1 MRACHLAF
9 ANTAIASRCSFTSKG
24 PHRLCPPPCHRR
36 RAWQRGQKRVGQ
48 RWPEGKIAHNSL
60 ALTDIDLFFLQAIH
74 DLAVHEPSIFVPAF
88 TELLPS
94 ILDNLLGPR
103 LALRAQACHAL
114 GGLALAASQIPLSS
128 AHRRL
133 SDIVAA
139 TLTVEP
145 AVAPTTTSPRTPS
158 SKSDSMLIKTLR
170 TTLGTSDPTCAAQ
183 GPVWALC
190 TIAALVVLLGPTL
203 VTNTKLT
210 NGLKGLLALS
220 VRHKKSSV
228 RALACAVW
236 RPLAWVYFRPPF
248 SRGKVNEDAEYEDEE
263 QEEEQVCE
271 DEQMAVHAWTQAEE
285 ARRNDFWK
293 VVATMLDMGAGVGS
307 IGAVLGYKID
317 DSHSVSRAIALLEAM
332 VQRGGNMCHDA
343 VQTLCRLVSV
353 PSMTL
358 NSPEV
363 VTGREEDERDW
374 DWARLLPTGLFSAD
388 PGLLTVEFTSLSE
401 EVRPVLKQTPSVK
414 DVRALTATELWM
426 PGAMDGLI
434 KVWRNALTQ
443 VCLSADALLPV
454 SPSSSYMWF
463 ELIFIF
469 VVVRSLNSCSRGA
482 DYSRLPFVVYKARVT
497 MMTMTVKKIKRTMIL
512 CRSSQ
517 SLPYR

>member
-1 MRACHLAF
+1 M
-9 ANTAIASRCSFTSKG
+9 
-24 PHRLCPPPCHRR
+24 
-36 RAWQRGQKRVGQ
+36 
-48 RWPEGKIAHNSL
+48 
-60 ALTDIDLFFLQAIH
+60 LTEILTCYLEAIH

-94 ILDNLLGPR
+94 ILENLLGPR

-139 TLTVEP
+139 TLIIEP
-145 AVAPTTTSPRTPS
+145 AAAPTTSSPRTPS
-158 SKSDSMLIKTLR
+158 GKSDSMLIKTLR

-248 SRGKVNEDAEYEDEE
+248 PRGKAHEDAENEDEE
-263 QEEEQVCE
+263 QEEEQAWE
-271 DEQMAVHAWTQAEE
+271 DGQMAVRAWTQEEE

-293 VVATMLDMGAGVGS
+293 VVATMLDMGAGVGT
-307 IGAVLGYKID
+307 IGALLGYKVD
-317 DSHSVSRAIALLEAM
+317 DSPSVTRAIALLEAM

-353 PSMTL
+353 PSMTS
-358 NSPEV
+358 NFPGD
-363 VTGREEDERDW
+363 TGREEEERDW
-374 DWARLLPTGLFSAD
+374 DWGRLLPTGLFSAE
-388 PGLLTVEFTSLSE
+388 PGLLTVDFNSLSE
-401 EVRPVLKQTPSVK
+401 EVRPMLKQTPSVQ

-426 PGAMDGLI
+426 PGVMDGLI

-443 VCLSADALLPV
+443 VCLSVDAMLPV
-454 SPSSSYMWF
+454 SPLSSHTSF
-463 ELIFIF
+463 E
-469 VVVRSLNSCSRGA
+469 C
-482 DYSRLPFVVYKARVT
+482 
-497 MMTMTVKKIKRTMIL
+497 
-512 CRSSQ
+512 
-517 SLPYR
+517 

>member
-1 MRACHLAF
+1 MHH
-9 ANTAIASRCSFTSKG
+9 
-24 PHRLCPPPCHRR
+24 P
-36 RAWQRGQKRVGQ
+36 
-48 RWPEGKIAHNSL
+48 L
-60 ALTDIDLFFLQAIH
+60 ALTGILTCSLQAIH
-74 DLAVHEPSIFVPAF
+74 DLAVHEPCIFVPAF

-139 TLTVEP
+139 TLIVEP
-145 AVAPTTTSPRTPS
+145 EVAPTTSSPRTPS
-158 SKSDSMLIKTLR
+158 GKSDSMLIKTLR

-203 VTNTKLT
+203 VTSTKLT

-236 RPLAWVYFRPPF
+236 RPLAWVCFRPPF
-248 SRGKVNEDAEYEDEE
+248 PREKVPEDAEYEDEE
-263 QEEEQVCE
+263 QEEEQ
-271 DEQMAVHAWTQAEE
+271 DEQMAVCTWTQAEE
-285 ARRNDFWK
+285 AQRNDFWK

-307 IGAVLGYKID
+307 IGALLGYKVD
-317 DSHSVSRAIALLEAM
+317 DSNSVSRAIALLEAM

-358 NSPEV
+358 NSPGPD
-363 VTGREEDERDW
+363 TAREEEEGDW
-374 DWARLLPTGLFSAD
+374 DWARLLPTGLLSAD
-388 PGLLTVEFTSLSE
+388 PGLLTVEFASLSE

-426 PGAMDGLI
+426 PGVMDGLI

-443 VCLSADALLPV
+443 VCLSVDAMLPV
-454 SPSSSYMWF
+454 SSSSFYTWF
-463 ELIFIF
+463 ELMLIF
-469 VVVRSLNSCSRGA
+469 VVVRSLNSCSRGVG
-482 DYSRLPFVVYKARVT
+482 YSRLPFVVSKARA
-497 MMTMTVKKIKRTMIL
+497 MMKMMTVKKIKRTTTR
-512 CRSSQ
+512 CRSLQ
-517 SLPYR
+517 SLPFR